1 MFSEGRN
8 GKMKKYEEP
17 GIKITKFS
25 AERVVTVSGIN
36 TNMGEAENNIGTS
49 NYKKSSYSELFK

>member
-1 MFSEGRN
+1 
-8 GKMKKYEEP
+8 MKKYEEP

-36 TNMGEAENNIGTS
+36 TNLGEAENNIGTS